1 MRLLPF
7 RLQKCA
13 LIDPTS
19 MVAQTSLSVAYGLD
33 VAPRDDPNIALTD
46 EALAGVNVAQ
56 SKGRIF
62 NFLPFCTPN
71 SLRGRTG

>member
-1 MRLLPF
+1 MPE
-7 RLQKCA
+7 
-13 LIDPTS
+13 LIPTS

-46 EALAGVNVAQ
+46 EALHGVHEAQ

-62 NFLPFCTPN
+62 NFLPFCMPN
-71 SLRGRTG
+71 PFGGCNGR